1 MGTDLTPSLNF
12 TAHRHRPV
20 KQRVEPCDAHT
31 AHGWFDVFEKSLK
44 TSDNLSRIQ
53 IFGYAT
59 EFLERYSGF
68 ACPGNPRRWLDLFR
82 SEFALQSK
90 QHIPLVFIQL
100 AELHRHHCRRLIRFA
115 PGLNRFASTMP
126 NAECENSFC
135 RHETKTL
142 RANVFRQQVAIRWGR
157 EPLRSLQ

>member
-68 ACPGNPRRWLDLFR
+68 ACPGNPRRWLDLSR

-90 QHIPLVFIQL
+90 QNIPFVFTQL
-100 AELHRHHCRRLIRFA
+100 DELHRHHFRRLISFA
-115 PGLNRFASTMP
+115 SWLNRFTPNMS
-126 NAECENSFC
+126 NAERENTFG
-135 RHETKTL
+135 RH
-142 RANVFRQQVAIRWGR
+142 
-157 EPLRSLQ
+157 